1 VRIFLNGRKYF
12 GSNYLCYCCR
22 FVLPGKI
29 NFKFKDWEKI
39 SFVFLVIM
47 FVGICWSLWQYF
59 KNINDINAAHLKAHT
74 IETPLGNDHVQF
86 SLLVVIAV
94 FTGVFLLMETGKS
107 FKKVH
112 KALLLIL
119 AISQLVYLHV
129 LAVRTGLICF
139 YVCGFISL
147 IWLVSQHKRKSYL
160 LIFFFLLPI
169 TFYFILPTF
178 RNKIHYL

>member
-1 VRIFLNGRKYF
+1 
-12 GSNYLCYCCR
+12 
-22 FVLPGKI
+22 
-29 NFKFKDWEKI
+29 
-39 SFVFLVIM
+39 M

-59 KNINDINAAHLKAHT
+59 QNINDINAAYLKAYT

-139 YVCGFISL
+139 YVGVFISL

-160 LIFFFLLPI
+160 LIFFFFTSDNVLFHFTNFQKQDPLS
-169 TFYFILPTF
+169 
-178 RNKIHYL
+178 KI

>member
-1 VRIFLNGRKYF
+1 MNLQGKDNLVKWRKPAFLL
-12 GSNYLCYCCR
+12 S
-22 FVLPGKI
+22 I
-29 NFKFKDWEKI
+29 TA
-39 SFVFLVIM
+39 M
-47 FVGICWSLWQYF
+47 
-59 KNINDINAAHLKAHT
+59 
-74 IETPLGNDHVQF
+74 LGGLLF
-86 SLLVVIAV
+86 SRVIAV

-107 FKKVH
+107 FKKAH

-139 YVCGFISL
+139 YVGVFISL

-178 RNKIHYL
+178 RNKIHYLKYDLSFVRQHVYQPGSSDDRFASIKAGWILVKQSPVVGVGFGDIKNDGEIL